1 MLEGRITGDR
11 TPEAEALAE
20 FEAYL
25 RNTCGLGEETCRC
38 YVGTV
43 RVFLRWR
50 HGHGLV
56 DVSEVTAAEVVV
68 HVGERATTLKPGTVK
83 QIATALKSFARCLR
97 LRGLWK
103 GPLVDGIPMVPYR
116 KLVHVPKLLSDQQ
129 LKALLGAFDR
139 DHPAGLRGYAIA
151 LCLVR
156 LGLRAGEAA
165 RLGLDDLD
173 WRRGTL
179 RIVAG
184 KGRRARLLPLPVD
197 VGRAIVAYLRRGRP
211 RTSARCLFVRR
222 RAPLGAMSS
231 KAVRH
236 EIRQGWT
243 RAGVE
248 VPSKGTHALRHT
260 AATGLLRGGASLKEI
275 ADLLGH
281 RTLDTTAIYAKVDLE
296 SLAEVARPWPEV
308 RR

>member
-1 MLEGRITGDR
+1 MLEGRITDDNA
-11 TPEAEALAE
+11 PEDVAE
-20 FEAYL
+20 FETYL
-25 RNTCGLGEETCRC
+25 RNTRGLGEETCRW

-43 RVFLRWR
+43 RAFLRWKR
-50 HGHGLV
+50 GNGPV
-56 DVSEVTAAEVVV
+56 DVSELTAADIVAHVV
-68 HVGERATTLKPGTVK
+68 ERASELKPGTVK

-103 GPLVDGIPMVPYR
+103 GPMVDGIPMVPYR
-116 KLVHVPKLLSDQQ
+116 KLAQVPKLLSDQQ
-129 LKALLGAFDR
+129 VKALLGVFDR
-139 DHPAGLRGYAIA
+139 DDPAGLRGYAIA
-151 LCLVR
+151 LCLLR

-165 RLGLDDLD
+165 RLGLDDVD

-179 RIVAG
+179 RIAAG

-211 RTSARCLFVRR
+211 RISARCLFVRR

-231 KAVRH
+231 RAVRH
-236 EIRQGWT
+236 QIRRGWT
-243 RAGVE
+243 RTGVE
-248 VPSKGTHALRHT
+248 IPSKGTHALRHT

-296 SLAEVARPWPEV
+296 SLAQVARPWPEV
-308 RR
+308 RM